1 MKKTSVA
8 PRVLQEG
15 FKRLVGV
22 LRGHSLHWAVLVSIA
37 DTCRLILSKHEQ
49 FCKGKPKISFP
60 KRLISKIKG
69 QFRCFSSSSW
79 PWLPR
84 PWPKNWTNKLVVKRA
99 WWESSTILDSAA
111 TGLALTTMITMT
123 IMITTKITAFPALSR
138 LLLPLA
144 LSLLPE
150 RPELKDKAMT
160 MSL

>member
-49 FCKGKPKISFP
+49 FCKGKPKI
-60 KRLISKIKG
+60 LISKKIDLKK
-69 QFRCFSSSSW
+69 FRRSSSSSW

-138 LLLPLA
+138 LLQPLA